1 MTGGASLDRARDVRG
16 GPSGRW
22 RRTPRGGDGYWQN
35 VAGSEAR
42 SSESVR

>member
-1 MTGGASLDRARDVRG
+1 MTGGALADRAGEVRG
-16 GPSGRW
+16 GPSGRC
-22 RRTPRGGDGYWQN
+22 RRTPRGGDAYWQN